1 MRKKYIQKRTKFTTN
16 TYMKEA
22 LNYEIN
28 IIKEDDLFITI
39 KKYNEMNG
47 KFSIKSDEGVE
58 IDYIKEGYY
67 VVELTPI
74 KECYNIRFYV
84 DDKKKIIDYYIDISL
99 KNGIE
104 YKIPYYVDL
113 YLDILHYP
121 KLKEVVFCDED
132 ELKDALEEKIISKKD
147 FDFAYKIGN
156 KLLNEIKENKNKYL
170 NMDIISY
177 ISRYY

>member
-1 MRKKYIQKRTKFTTN
+1 MKKKHIQKRTKFTTN
-16 TYMKEA
+16 TYMREA
-22 LNYEIN
+22 VNYEIN
-28 IIKEDDLFITI
+28 IIKEDNLFITI
-39 KKYNEMNG
+39 KKYNEMDG
-47 KFSIKSDEGVE
+47 KFSIKRDDGKE
-58 IDYIKEGYY
+58 IDYIKDGYY
-67 VVELTPI
+67 VVELTPLE
-74 KECYNIRFYV
+74 ECYNIRFYV

-121 KLKEVVFCDED
+121 KSKEVMFCDED
-132 ELKDALEEKIISKKD
+132 ELKNALDEKIISKKD

-156 KLLNEIKENKNKYL
+156 KLLKEIKENKNKYL

-177 ISRYY
+177 INRYY